1 MNSAELK
8 QDLAHADLIRDLAH
22 ARDARR
28 KLFAAIVRYVQR
40 REAKGRAE
48 DMMEQLRRDI
58 KLCKLLADHEKQSE
72 IIGMTDFVCELK
84 IDPASA
90 GARLMRLA
98 RNANFQDDIGEGI
111 VK

>member
-40 REAKGRAE
+40 REAKGPAG
-48 DMMEQLRRDI
+48 DMMEQIRRDQ
-58 KLCKLLADHEKQSE
+58 KLCKLLADYEERSE
-72 IIGMTDFVCELK
+72 IIGMTDFVRDK
-84 IDPASA
+84 IEASLRWHTPDAA
-90 GARLMRLA
+90 GSQR
-98 RNANFQDDIGEGI
+98 
-111 VK
+111 